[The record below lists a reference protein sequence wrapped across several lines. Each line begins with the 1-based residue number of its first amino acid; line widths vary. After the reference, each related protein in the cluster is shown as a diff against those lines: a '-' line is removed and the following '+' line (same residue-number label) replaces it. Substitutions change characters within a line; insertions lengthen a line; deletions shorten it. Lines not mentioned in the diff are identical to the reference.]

1 MHAIYFDYNATTPCD
16 QKVVDK
22 MLPFYNQIFGNPA
35 NTFHY
40 QGRRAQSAI
49 ENAREQVASSI
60 YADPGEIFFTSGA
73 TESNNLAIFG
83 TARLANENKHKKI
96 VTCSIEHKAVLVPC
110 EILSEQGFD
119 IEILPVDKLGRVNV
133 EDATSAINNQT
144 FLVSI
149 QIANN
154 EIGTIQ
160 SVADISNIAHAHGA
174 LMHTDAAQAVGKIPV
189 NVNELD
195 IDLLSFSGHKIYG
208 PKGIGVL
215 YIRNGRGVIPIEPL
229 QFGGGQEGRIRPGT
243 LNVPGI
249 VGLGEA
255 CRIINEE
262 LPDERLRITTL
273 RDQLEKN
280 LLDHIPELN
289 INGDRNNRLPNT
301 SSLIF
306 PGIEAD
312 VFLINLSE
320 VMLSTGSACSSGAIE
335 PSHVLQAIGLNREDA
350 YSTIRASLGR
360 CTTVDEINRASDY
373 IIEKWR
379 QITLN
384 TF

>member
-1 MHAIYFDYNATTPCD
+1 MSAIYLDYNATTPCD
-16 QKVVDK
+16 QRVVDK
-22 MLPFYNQIFGNPA
+22 MLPFFNQIYGNPA

-40 QGRRAQSAI
+40 QGRKAQSAI
-49 ENAREQVASSI
+49 EKAREQVASLI
-60 YADPGEIFFTSGA
+60 NADPGEIFFTSGA
-73 TESNNLAIFG
+73 TESNNLAIIG
-83 TARLANENKHKKI
+83 IARFANKNQHRKV
-96 VTCSIEHKAVLVPC
+96 VTCSIEHKAVLLPY
-110 EILSEQGFD
+110 EKLSEQGFE
-119 IEILPVDKLGRVNV
+119 IEILPVDEFGRIDID
-133 EDATSAINNQT
+133 DAASAINNQT

-160 SVADISNIAHAHGA
+160 SVTEISKIAHSHGA
-174 LMHTDAAQAVGKIPV
+174 WMHTDAAQAVGKIPV
-189 NVNELD
+189 NVIELD
-195 IDLLSFSGHKIYG
+195 TDLLSFSGHKIYG

-215 YIRNGRGVIPIEPL
+215 YTRNGRGVIPIKPL
-229 QFGGGQEGRIRPGT
+229 QFGGGQEGGIRPGT

-273 RDQLEKN
+273 RDQLENN
-280 LLDHIPELN
+280 LLDHIHELH
-289 INGDRNNRLPNT
+289 INGNRNNRLPNT
-301 SSLIF
+301 SSLTF

-312 VFLINLSE
+312 VFLINLSD

-360 CTTVDEINRASDY
+360 YTTVEEINRASDF
-373 IIEKWR
+373 IVDKWR

-384 TF
+384 KL